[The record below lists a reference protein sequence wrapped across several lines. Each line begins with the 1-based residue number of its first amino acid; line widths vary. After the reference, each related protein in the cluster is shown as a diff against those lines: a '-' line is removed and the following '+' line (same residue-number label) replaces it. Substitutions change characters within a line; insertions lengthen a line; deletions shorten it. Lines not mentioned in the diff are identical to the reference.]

1 MSVEPELQPDVHEV
15 LQDESYSLAT
25 IPVCV
30 EEIKTPVRTQPLPRI
45 GPPTTMTKTV
55 PASAQKVL
63 GINPRRASVTII
75 SSDNDI
81 LVAFNA
87 ASKEDPS
94 LMAYW
99 PKGVPLVLTHCSEVW
114 IASAAAS
121 SKVGI
126 ISERWAAG
134 E

>member
-1 MSVEPELQPDVHEV
+1 MTMPDLQPEVTEV
-15 LQDESYSLAT
+15 LQDESYSALTT

-45 GPPTTMTKTV
+45 GPPTSLTKTITAT
-55 PASAQKVL
+55 PQKVL
-63 GINPRRASVTII
+63 AYNPRRASATII

-81 LVAFNA
+81 LVAFNT

-94 LMAYW
+94 TMAYW
-99 PKGVPLVLTHCSEVW
+99 PKGVPLVMNHCSEVW
-114 IASAAAS
+114 VASAAAS